1 MSRTPRV
8 GSAAPTGPGGADA
21 SSGRETAGD
30 AGVPGRQ
37 ETTEHRP
44 ERTERTAHAERASHA
59 ERSTRAQITTD
70 YAVGAGIFLLAV
82 AFAVSFSGQ
91 LFVPFGDEAGSPTAD
106 RLADEL
112 AGGLLGDPAD
122 PAVLDP
128 VCTAAFFETFRNDT
142 APPAAC
148 AFGAADSPAAALG
161 TADRVDVSIE
171 GRPRDAGA
179 VRLDTSAFPEIT
191 PDSVRLS
198 TPASPHAGAD
208 ATTARRVVFL
218 DGRSVRLVVRVW

>member
-1 MSRTPRV
+1 MSRDLRV
-8 GSAAPTGPGGADA
+8 GSDGPLGPDGADG
-21 SSGRETAGD
+21 SSGRDAVRD

-37 ETTEHRP
+37 GATEHRH
-44 ERTERTAHAERASHA
+44 ERSKRAGQ
-59 ERSTRAQITTD
+59 STRAQITTD

-161 TADRVDVSIE
+161 SADRVDVSVE
-171 GRPRDAGA
+171 HRSRDAG
-179 VRLDTSAFPEIT
+179 VIRLDTSALPAVE
-191 PDSVRLS
+191 PDSVELS
-198 TPASPHAGAD
+198 TPGDPPAGAGV
-208 ATTARRVVFL
+208 TTARRAVFL